1 MAPITQLLVLTSAV
15 VASAYVVPPSQ
26 VVRPWTKLSESF
38 GFDFAED
45 SYENT
50 PQQLLGEANYK
61 QWVQSK
67 VSDNSFLNRK
77 VRTFNMLIIQEKAK
91 SF

>member
-1 MAPITQLLVLTSAV
+1 MAPITQFFVLTSAV
-15 VASAYVVPPSQ
+15 VTSAYVVPPSQ
-26 VVRPWTKLSESF
+26 VVRPLTRLSESF

-77 VRTFNMLIIQEKAK
+77 VRAYDVFDY
-91 SF
+91 